1 MPPAKNSAQ
10 RLSVSLPEEQVEW
23 LKEQKAGISGTLKA
37 LVREAMEMEKLR
49 AAAEKIRARKKKKS

>member
-1 MPPAKNSAQ
+1 MPPAKSPGQ
-10 RLSVSLPEEQVEW
+10 RLSISLPEEQVDW